1 MIKPAIKF
9 NINPKIPKRIKWGIV
24 GENFQISENF
34 LPAFNKVQFGKV
46 TSLYS
51 HNQTMVK
58 KLAEKFSIAN
68 YTNNYEQFLESGID
82 IIYFSHTN
90 SQNLEMI
97 KKAAAKGINILCE
110 SPIALNIQEAEEIT
124 RVCSEAN
131 VYLFVNQA
139 HRLHPLLIKAKELID
154 SNFLGKII
162 SISVTLNSNI
172 LKSES
177 EESGENGIINE
188 LGFQAVDM
196 LRYFGGGIS
205 EVKGYIDNFIMHS
218 SKEDYSAAIVKFSKV
233 GYGIFS
239 ISAFAK
245 QRINQ
250 IEISGING
258 TLIIENNL
266 GNKMNSSRLVI
277 DVHKEGK
284 MVFRKRANKITAMI
298 RSIHKTLSKNL
309 PPFTSGEEGLKN
321 LIIIE
326 KLKKNL

>member
-196 LRYFGGGIS
+196 LRRS
-205 EVKGYIDNFIMHS
+205 E
-218 SKEDYSAAIVKFSKV
+218 E
-233 GYGIFS
+233 
-239 ISAFAK
+239 
-245 QRINQ
+245 R
-250 IEISGING
+250 
-258 TLIIENNL
+258 
-266 GNKMNSSRLVI
+266 
-277 DVHKEGK
+277 
-284 MVFRKRANKITAMI
+284 
-298 RSIHKTLSKNL
+298 
-309 PPFTSGEEGLKN
+309 
-321 LIIIE
+321 
-326 KLKKNL
+326 